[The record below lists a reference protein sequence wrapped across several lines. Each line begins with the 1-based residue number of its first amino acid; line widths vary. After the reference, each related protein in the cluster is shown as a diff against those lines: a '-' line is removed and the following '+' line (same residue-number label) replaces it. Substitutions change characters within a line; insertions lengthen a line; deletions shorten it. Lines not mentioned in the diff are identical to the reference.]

1 MSARG
6 AGKVYQD
13 STNFLAQA
21 IGSILPD
28 LIANN
33 RNALPVT
40 YFVHRNGFCLIS
52 GCLDMQL
59 EYVA

>member
-1 MSARG
+1 MLNERTWG
-6 AGKVYQD
+6 RR
-13 STNFLAQA
+13 T
-21 IGSILPD
+21 SILPD